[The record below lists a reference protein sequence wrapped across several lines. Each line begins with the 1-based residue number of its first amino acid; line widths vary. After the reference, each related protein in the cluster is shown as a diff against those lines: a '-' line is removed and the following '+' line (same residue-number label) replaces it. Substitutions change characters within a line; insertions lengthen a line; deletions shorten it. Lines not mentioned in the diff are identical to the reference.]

1 VLCCDVLVV
10 GGRQDGLAGFLQFT
24 WTFVS
29 LMFDVVFD
37 MFIDLGPVKQKK
49 RNDLLLLLLL

>member
-1 VLCCDVLVV
+1 MGD
-10 GGRQDGLAGFLQFT
+10 RDGLAVFLQFT

-37 MFIDLGPVKQKK
+37 MFIDLGPVKEKK
-49 RNDLLLLLLL
+49 RNDLLLLLLLL